1 MRSFNRNAVLEVKEL
16 RAGKTGAWKKKTVE
30 RVEGRQRIELYG
42 NHCDAF
48 SSKVAA
54 SRAAVGDEKYKK
66 LLEYI
71 ANDNNKI
78 SRVDL
83 DARKDRYAEGV
94 DKPRK
99 ITKSEVNV
107 CGADVPAEMDGG
119 LKKKDIQSKYDK
131 EIKAEMEHRRIRYP
145 EGEDGEPKPFKKLTM
160 KEKRDLLVLDE
171 IRVLAAEGKARDG
184 IEPRNVKYIVPQSTE
199 MKDLAARI
207 NSS

>member
-1 MRSFNRNAVLEVKEL
+1 MG
-16 RAGKTGAWKKKTVE
+16 RAGSGLNSMAITVMPSVLKL
-30 RVEGRQRIELYG
+30 RHHELQ
-42 NHCDAF
+42 
-48 SSKVAA
+48 
-54 SRAAVGDEKYKK
+54 
-66 LLEYI
+66 LETKNTRNYLNVLQMI
-71 ANDNNKI
+71 T
-78 SRVDL
+78 
-83 DARKDRYAEGV
+83 
-94 DKPRK
+94 
-99 ITKSEVNV
+99 TKSEVNV

-145 EGEDGEPKPFKKLTM
+145 EGEDGKPKPFKKLTM